1 MLGLFGALNLAS
13 RSLATQQEA
22 MSVAG
27 QNMANVNNSAYAR
40 EQAVIQTSASISTPA
55 GQEGTGADVVSITE
69 VRNSLLDNQIQSEN
83 SVTGSFTAQQTA
95 LQNAEAYLGEQLSSS
110 STTSSSAST
119 SSSNGLAAM
128 LSKLFN
134 SFSSMTTG
142 SGDPATVVQ
151 AAQEVTNQFNQVSA
165 NLSQVR
171 GNLNTSIQ
179 NGVASCNQDLNEIAA
194 LNQQIVQA
202 EAGGGTANDLVD
214 KRQQTIENLA
224 GLVNISTTAQSDGS
238 VNISIG
244 GVSMVAGSS
253 AVNGLQTYD
262 AGGGQLLIQDKNSAT
277 SLSVTGGSIAGNI
290 TARDGALSTLQ
301 TSLDTLASQ
310 LATQVNNIYSAGYDS
325 SGGTGQLF
333 FTGNDAA
340 SIGVNSALV
349 SDPSQFQDSSTAGA
363 GGDTKIA
370 LALANLSTQ
379 TIAALGNQSL
389 SQSYSQTVTS
399 LGNAIDA
406 ATTQLDTS
414 QTISTSLTNQRS
426 SESGVSIDQEMTN
439 LLQYQ
444 KAYEA
449 SGQLVTT
456 LDKMMETVLNMKPSS
471 DV

>member
-95 LQNAEAYLGEQLSSS
+95 LQNAEAYLGEQLSS
-110 STTSSSAST
+110 TSSSSSAT

-128 LSKLFN
+128 LSNLFN
-134 SFSSMTTG
+134 SFSSMTTDA
-142 SGDPATVVQ
+142 GDSATVVQ
-151 AAQEVTNQFNQVSA
+151 AAQAVTNQFNQVSA

-171 GNLNTSIQ
+171 SNLNTTIQ
-179 NGVASCNQDLNEIAA
+179 NNVASCNQDLNQIAT

-202 EAGGGTANDLVD
+202 EAGGGTANNLVD
-214 KRQQTIENLA
+214 TREQTIENLA
-224 GLVNISTTAQSDGS
+224 GLVNISTTAQSNGS

-253 AVNGLQTYD
+253 AVDGLQTYD
-262 AGGGQLLIQDKNSAT
+262 AGGGQLLIQDENSAT
-277 SLSVTGGSIAGNI
+277 PLSVTGGSIGGNI

-310 LATQVNNIYSAGYDS
+310 LVTQVNNIYSAGYDS

-333 FTGNDAA
+333 FTGNSAA
-340 SIGVNSALV
+340 NISVNSALV
-349 SDPSQFQDSSTAGA
+349 SDPSQFQASSTAGA

-379 TIAALGNQSL
+379 TIPALGNKSL
-389 SQSYSQTVTS
+389 SQSYSQTVS
-399 LGNAIDA
+399 NLGNAIDA
-406 ATTQLDTS
+406 ATNQLNTS
-414 QTISTSLTNQRS
+414 QAISTSLTNQRS
-426 SESGVSIDQEMTN
+426 SESGVSIDQEMTD
-439 LLQYQ
+439 LMEYQ

-449 SGQLVTT
+449 SAQLVTT
-456 LDKMMETVLNMKPSS
+456 LDSMMETVIDMKPATDS
-471 DV
+471 

>member
-1 MLGLFGALNLAS
+1 
-13 RSLATQQEA
+13 
-22 MSVAG
+22 
-27 QNMANVNNSAYAR
+27 
-40 EQAVIQTSASISTPA
+40 
-55 GQEGTGADVVSITE
+55 
-69 VRNSLLDNQIQSEN
+69 
-83 SVTGSFTAQQTA
+83 
-95 LQNAEAYLGEQLSSS
+95 
-110 STTSSSAST
+110 
-119 SSSNGLAAM
+119 
-128 LSKLFN
+128 
-134 SFSSMTTG
+134 MTTG

-214 KRQQTIENLA
+214 KREQTIENLA